1 MLFKV
6 LNLLLYAKFEITV
19 SYLKRSAVADKWVYG
34 NEIMG
39 KVIDVKTFLLTVVQ
53 KNFLKIQKKLNKE
66 STPQLFCRIFVYN
79 KFLFTFHMYIN

>member
-1 MLFKV
+1 MLFKA

-34 NEIMG
+34 NEIME

-53 KNFLKIQKKLNKE
+53 K
-66 STPQLFCRIFVYN
+66 IF
-79 KFLFTFHMYIN
+79 F